1 MDWRREVSE
10 ADFEERV
17 LAASHSRPVLVDIGA
32 DWCGPCRVLAPRLER
47 LAHEYAGAFLLANVD
62 ADENM
67 RLAGRHKVRGFPTVV
82 AYSRGAEVARF
93 HSAQTDGFLR
103 RFIDDVLRRHA
114 AAPAAT
120 EAPAAAVS
128 QAAPAGAAARSV
140 K

>member
-10 ADFEERV
+10 ADFDERV
-17 LAASHSRPVLVDIGA
+17 LAASHRQPVLVDIGA

-47 LAHEYAGAFLLANVD
+47 LAREYAGAFILANVD

-82 AYSRGAEVARF
+82 AYSRGAEVGRF

-114 AAPAAT
+114 
-120 EAPAAAVS
+120 EAAAAETPPAVVS
-128 QAAPAGAAARSV
+128 QAAPAGAAARSA